1 MSGHRSRNRPFIT
14 ALTSLIVGLAVIA
27 LASAALAHH
36 GWSHYDASK
45 TLDLVGAVR
54 SSTFENPHGTL
65 QLEVEGK
72 VWNVVL
78 APPQRMRDRG
88 LTPEM
93 IAAGAKVRVVGYP
106 HREKADEMRV
116 ERIVVGEKTVE
127 LR

>member
-1 MSGHRSRNRPFIT
+1 MPHRRPSP
-14 ALTSLIVGLAVIA
+14 AA
-27 LASAALAHH
+27 LAGFALSLALALAGAAAAHH

-45 TLDLVGAVR
+45 TLDLAGAVQE
-54 SSTFENPHGTL
+54 STFGNPHGTL
-65 QLEVEGK
+65 RLEVESK

-93 IAAGAKVRVVGYP
+93 IAPGKKVRVVGYA
-106 HREKADEMRV
+106 HREKGDELRA
-116 ERIVVGEKTVE
+116 ERIVVGDKTVE

>member
-1 MSGHRSRNRPFIT
+1 MLRGRPCVTI
-14 ALTSLIVGLAVIA
+14 LTLGVTMIA
-27 LASAALAHH
+27 LATAALAHH
-36 GWSHYDASK
+36 GWTHYDASK
-45 TLDLVGAVR
+45 TLDLVGTVR

-65 QLEVEGK
+65 VLEVETD

-106 HREKADEMRV
+106 HREKADELRA
-116 ERIVVGEKTVE
+116 ERIIVGEKTVE

>member
-1 MSGHRSRNRPFIT
+1 MLRNRHVVT
-14 ALTSLIVGLAVIA
+14 VLILGVILIA
-27 LASAALAHH
+27 LATAALAHH
-36 GWSHYDASK
+36 GWSDYDASK
-45 TLDLVGAVR
+45 SLDLAGTVR
-54 SSTFENPHGTL
+54 ASTFGNPHGTL
-65 QLEVEGK
+65 QLEADAK

-93 IAAGAKVRVVGYP
+93 IAVGATVRVVGYP
-106 HREKADEMRV
+106 HREKTDELRA

>member
-1 MSGHRSRNRPFIT
+1 MPRSRPFVT
-14 ALTSLIVGLAVIA
+14 VLTLGVTMIA
-27 LASAALAHH
+27 LATAALAHH
-36 GWSHYDASK
+36 GWSNYDASK
-45 TLDLVGAVR
+45 TLDVVGTVR

-65 QLEVEGK
+65 RLEVETK

-93 IAAGAKVRVVGYP
+93 IAAGEAVRIVGYP
-106 HREKADEMRV
+106 HREKADEMRA
-116 ERIVVGEKTVE
+116 ERIIVGEKTVE